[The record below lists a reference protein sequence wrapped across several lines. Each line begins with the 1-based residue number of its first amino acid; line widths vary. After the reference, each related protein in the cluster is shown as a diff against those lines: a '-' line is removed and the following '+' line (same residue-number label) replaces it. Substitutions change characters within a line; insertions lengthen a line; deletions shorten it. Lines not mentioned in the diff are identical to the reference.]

1 MPGDVNLETALLS
14 AVQSRAG
21 AGPEVNAAIDALQTW
36 RRERLA
42 LAAAHPLHE
51 AGLDAQAGPA
61 RLAAAVVR
69 CLHELST
76 REAGQ
81 LAALDPARQVA
92 AHFDEQV
99 ILLLFGK
106 FNAGKSSLC
115 NLLAARLQAHG
126 LPVRYFRCD
135 AQGVHTLSAPLQE
148 GATETTQQ
156 LQGVQLGERLVLL
169 DTPGLHSMDADN
181 AALTRR
187 YLDSA
192 DGVLWLTSSA
202 SPGQVQ
208 ELDELGR
215 ELLRGKPLLPIITR
229 SDRYEEDELDGE
241 IVKVLCNKTPANR
254 QEQEQDVRQRAADKL
269 GTLGVD
275 ATRLHP
281 PLSVSARM
289 ANEHEQTPAAL
300 AEAGFGRLY
309 AALLA
314 LMQPVLAYKARKP
327 AEVLLHHAEENL
339 SHAQRQALQP
349 QLQALLAACDTAS
362 ADLETLAPAFV
373 KAGLRDLLPG
383 LAAQLQAQADHPDP
397 QALASGLNAALEQAC
412 RHAREILLGDYRL
425 TLAAPALALED
436 LDAADAAADLLA
448 HYRQLEHGLH
458 GQLTQYVEDAL
469 AQARDAL
476 ARLRRQA
483 EALQAALADS
493 DARLSAIGRALRH
506 PGQAH

>member
-1 MPGDVNLETALLS
+1 MPGDVSLEAALLD
-14 AVQSRAG
+14 AVKSRSS
-21 AGPEVNAAIDALQTW
+21 AGPEVHAAIDALQAW
-36 RRERLA
+36 RRRRLA
-42 LAAAHPLHE
+42 LTAAHPLQEPGLHARAE
-51 AGLDAQAGPA
+51 AA
-61 RLAAAVVR
+61 RLAGAVTE
-69 CLHELST
+69 CLRDLHT
-76 REAGQ
+76 QEAGQ

-92 AHFDEQV
+92 AHFDDQV

-135 AQGVHTLSAPLQE
+135 AQGVHTLAAPLQE

-169 DTPGLHSMDADN
+169 DTPGLHSMAAQN

-215 ELLRGKPLLPIITR
+215 ELLRGKPLLPVITR

-254 QEQEQDVRQRAADKL
+254 QDQEQDVQQRAAEKL
-269 GTLGVD
+269 AALGVD
-275 ATRLHP
+275 GTRLQP

-289 ANEHEQTPAAL
+289 ANEQGLTPEAL
-300 AEAGFGRLY
+300 AEAGFERLY

-314 LMQPVLAYKARKP
+314 LVQPVLAYKARKP

-339 SHAQRQALQP
+339 SAAQRQAVQPRLHALQ
-349 QLQALLAACDTAS
+349 AACDTAS
-362 ADLETLAPAFV
+362 AHLQTLAPAFV
-373 KAGLRDLLPG
+373 KAGLRELLPG
-383 LAAQLQAQADHPDP
+383 LPAQLQAQAEHPDP
-397 QALASGLNAALEQAC
+397 QALATHLAAALEAAC
-412 RHAREILLGDYRL
+412 LSARDALLGDYV
-425 TLAAPALALED
+425 LALPAPALALDEIAPPD
-436 LDAADAAADLLA
+436 TEADPWAR
-448 HYRQLEHGLH
+448 YRQLEYGLRLA
-458 GQLTQYVEDAL
+458 LTQYAEEAL
-469 AQARDAL
+469 AQALEAL
-476 ARLRRQA
+476 TRLRRQA
-483 EALQAALADS
+483 EALQTALADS
-493 DARLSAIGRALRH
+493 DVRLAAIGRALRH
-506 PGQAH
+506 PGQAY